1 MFKHILVPLDGSKLA
16 EAALPPA
23 ASLAKTIHTP
33 ITLLHMIEKNA
44 PEAVHKDR
52 HLTQPEE
59 ADEYL
64 QQVAR
69 QFFSKESQVDWH
81 VHKAEIKDVARSIVE
96 HASELEPDLIVMCS
110 HGRGNV
116 HDVLFGSI
124 AQQVLAQGETPL
136 LLLQPKKPSE
146 PQPFELHRILVPL
159 DSESNHDESLPVAEY
174 LAKAYQAELHLL
186 SVIPTFGTLSGE
198 QAAAGTL
205 MPGTTSVYLDMKED
219 LAKQRLQ
226 DHLNGLSERGLQI
239 SAEVGRGD
247 PAQTIVN
254 VADQIDADL
263 ILLSTHRKAG
273 LDAFWARSVAP
284 NVTRQTTIPI
294 LFIPLPIA

>member
-1 MFKHILVPLDGSKLA
+1 MFKHILVPLDGSRLA

-23 ASLAKTIHTP
+23 ASLAQTIHAP
-33 ITLLHMIEKNA
+33 ITLLHLIERNA
-44 PEAVHKDR
+44 PKTVHKDR
-52 HLTQPEE
+52 HLTQPGE

-64 QQVAR
+64 RQVTHQSFA
-69 QFFSKESQVDWH
+69 KGTQVDWH

-96 HASELEPDLIVMCS
+96 YTSELEPDLIVMCS
-110 HGRGNV
+110 HGRGDV

-136 LLLQPKKPSE
+136 LLLQPKKPGE
-146 PQPFELHRILVPL
+146 LQPFKLRRILVPL
-159 DSESNHDESLPVAEY
+159 DSESNHDDSLPVAEF
-174 LAKAYQAELHLL
+174 LAKAYHAELHLL
-186 SVIPTFGTLSGE
+186 CVIPTYGTLSGE

-219 LAKQRLQ
+219 LARQHFQ
-226 DHLNGLSERGLQI
+226 EHLNELTERGFRV

-254 VADQIDADL
+254 VADQIEADL

-284 NVTRQTTIPI
+284 NVARQTTIPI
-294 LFIPLPIA
+294 LFIPLPTA

>member
-23 ASLAKTIHTP
+23 ASLAKTIHAP
-33 ITLLHMIEKNA
+33 ITLLHLIEKNA

-64 QQVAR
+64 QQVAL
-69 QFFSKESQVDWH
+69 QSFSKEVQVDWH
-81 VHKAEIKDVARSIVE
+81 VHKAEIKDVARSIVD
-96 HASELEPDLIVMCS
+96 HANELEPDLIVMCS
-110 HGRGNV
+110 HGRGHV
-116 HDVLFGSI
+116 HDALFGSI

-136 LLLQPKKPSE
+136 LLLQPKKPGE

-159 DSESNHDESLPVAEY
+159 DSESNHDESLPVAKF
-174 LAKAYQAELHLL
+174 LAKAFQAELHLL
-186 SVIPTFGTLSGE
+186 CVIPTFGTLSGE
-198 QAAAGTL
+198 QAATSTL
-205 MPGTTSVYLDMKED
+205 IPGTTSVYLDMKEG
-219 LAKQRLQ
+219 LAKQHLQ
-226 DHLNGLSERGLQI
+226 GHLNELNEHGFQV

-247 PAQTIVN
+247 PAQTIVD
-254 VADQIDADL
+254 VADQIEADL

-284 NVTRQTTIPI
+284 NVARQTTIPI
-294 LFIPLPIA
+294 LFIPLPTA